1 MDKKTIITIILATLL
16 ALISACFILKKDT
29 KEPSDLETQ
38 NIQQQE
44 EIVSE
49 EKANLI
55 EDAKNEEIIDDSK
68 DEKTLKPLS
77 SYSNKPAK
85 NVQETPAK
93 PVFEQIVVQEGSVVE
108 EVEKDYGIRKIGEN
122 SFEITREFN
131 FKSPN
136 KYSFKGYGVLD
147 ETSSK

>member
-16 ALISACFILKKDT
+16 ALISACFILKKNT

-49 EKANLI
+49 EKADLI

-77 SYSNKPAK
+77 SYSNKPTK
-85 NVQETPAK
+85 NVTLKADQK
-93 PVFEQIVVQEGSVVE
+93 
-108 EVEKDYGIRKIGEN
+108 
-122 SFEITREFN
+122 
-131 FKSPN
+131 
-136 KYSFKGYGVLD
+136 
-147 ETSSK
+147 SSKPQKASAA